1 MTPVH
6 EGEILAGKY
15 RVERVLGVGGMG
27 VVVSALHLQ
36 LDERVAIKFLLPEAL
51 DNAEAVQRFSREARA
66 AVKIKSLHVARVIDV
81 GTLETG
87 APYMVMEF
95 LHGQDLSQR
104 LRDSGALSVVDA
116 VDFVLQACE
125 ALAEAHA
132 LGIVHRDLKPAN
144 LFLTKSADGSPCV
157 KVLDFGISKI
167 TQPSSSGQD
176 FGMTKTQAIMGSPLY
191 MSPEQ
196 MASSR
201 DVDGRSDIWAV
212 GTILYELITGRVPFQ
227 GDTMPQLCTMILQG
241 APLPPRT
248 YRPDIPEGL
257 QQVILKCLEKERRNR
272 PANVADLATALVPY
286 GSIHAARSAERSMR
300 VLSAAGISSQEIPI
314 PTIPPAADALT
325 HSAWGQTQ
333 NRRSRSLLW
342 IGLGLAGA
350 AGAGI
355 GALMFVLRGGDGATP
370 GPAASELAPAP
381 HALPAP
387 PASTTAEPVPTVAA
401 VATAIEAPSVP
412 SAAASASSAK
422 PGAVSRPNKG
432 RPHAA
437 PPPATTEPKPV
448 AAPKP
453 AFDPLI
459 DRR

>member
-6 EGEILAGKY
+6 EGQILAGKY

-104 LRDSGALSVVDA
+104 LRESGALSATDA

-144 LFLTKSADGSPCV
+144 LFLTKLADGTACV
-157 KVLDFGISKI
+157 KVLDFGISKV

-212 GTILYELITGRVPFQ
+212 GTILYELITGHVPFMA
-227 GDTMPQLCTMILQG
+227 DTMPQLCTMILQN
-241 APLPPRT
+241 PPPPPRT
-248 YRPDIPEGL
+248 YKPDLPEGL
-257 QQVILKCLEKERRNR
+257 QHVILRCLEKDRAKR
-272 PANVADLATALVPY
+272 PGNVAELAMALVPY
-286 GSIHAARSAERSMR
+286 GSIHAARSAERSTR

-314 PTIPPAADALT
+314 PNIPPSAEAAT
-325 HSAWGQTQ
+325 HAAWGQTQ

-342 IGLGLAGA
+342 VGLALAA
-350 AGAGI
+350 AGV
-355 GALMFVLRGGDGATP
+355 GALAFVLRGGDHATP
-370 GPAASELAPAP
+370 APTTSELATPAP
-381 HALPAP
+381 HAPPVVPTP
-387 PASTTAEPVPTVAA
+387 PASAATEPAPAIAPVIQTPSAPSATASTPKAKPVAA
-401 VATAIEAPSVP
+401 STPKGRPRPTAAP
-412 SAAASASSAK
+412 SAAEA
-422 PGAVSRPNKG
+422 
-432 RPHAA
+432 
-437 PPPATTEPKPV
+437 KPV

-453 AFDPLI
+453 AFDPLV